1 MKKNTFSFFAL
12 LLLMTSCM
20 TVKETPTYGEPLKYA
35 SESNQDII
43 QSLFDDKDAK
53 ISEENIQKILDGRY
67 TLPQHL
73 RVAVVN
79 LENGQLIKR
88 QYSWNDEDYLSSR
101 QRYLTAMTSNLE
113 QQERVNKVTLIPDI
127 MLASNPTFTS
137 IREAAV
143 RLQAD
148 VVLVYSIKGGT
159 YSKYKVFSADE
170 YKAFATTQI
179 LIMDVR
185 TGLVPFTTVITR
197 DYTSKK
203 QKNDFNNSEAE
214 KRTQEEAVTL
224 TLKEVCESI
233 NTFLMNK

>member
-1 MKKNTFSFFAL
+1 M
-12 LLLMTSCM
+12 
-20 TVKETPTYGEPLKYA
+20 
-35 SESNQDII
+35 
-43 QSLFDDKDAK
+43 
-53 ISEENIQKILDGRY
+53 
-67 TLPQHL
+67 
-73 RVAVVN
+73 N

-113 QQERVNKVTLIPDI
+113 QQERMNKVTLIPDI

-214 KRTQEEAVTL
+214 KRTQEEAVAL